1 MRLLT
6 DSEDDSEESNE
17 RQNIEIAVDGTIW
30 KKMKTSSSTGRPP
43 LHPDNFGDYLHS
55 NTKASNLLVEIVPGE
70 FWGIYLAQGLLLSED
85 PICGVTECLQD
96 ALILHIARVHNT
108 R

>member
-1 MRLLT
+1 MFRKRCRSSLFPP
-6 DSEDDSEESNE
+6 SEL
-17 RQNIEIAVDGTIW
+17 GTI
-30 KKMKTSSSTGRPP
+30 STPHEG
-43 LHPDNFGDYLHS
+43 DNH
-55 NTKASNLLVEIVPGE
+55 KNLFYSAWNLFKLQCQGNSGVFPGV
-70 FWGIYLAQGLLLSED
+70 LALGLLLSED

>member
-1 MRLLT
+1 MFRKRRRSSLFPP
-6 DSEDDSEESNE
+6 SEL
-17 RQNIEIAVDGTIW
+17 GTIS
-30 KKMKTSSSTGRPP
+30 TSHAG
-43 LHPDNFGDYLHS
+43 DNRTVLFSLEPIQ
-55 NTKASNLLVEIVPGE
+55 TTVPWE
-70 FWGIYLAQGLLLSED
+70 FWGIYLALGLLLSED